1 LPEVAVF
8 PKVIFVNHPKH
19 IGHEDPLETKRDTE
33 KATTY
38 QTRILI
44 GFALMAV
51 VLILPLENLAMM
63 DGLDADRVRL
73 GLGIFVCIA
82 FLWISEALPL
92 AATAL
97 MVPLLA
103 VLTGVGGVRDSVAP
117 FANPLIVIFFGGF
130 ALATAMAVQ
139 GLDRWVALSLV
150 RLGRGRF
157 LPVAALVFCGTAFL
171 SMWMSNTAT
180 AAMMIPLALGILSQM
195 EPGEHMR
202 RNRVFL
208 MLGLAYAASIGGLG
222 TVIGSPPNV
231 IAAAKL
237 NLTFAQWMMI
247 GLPVVILGVPLMSA
261 VLWWIWRPD
270 NRLKIEIRVEE
281 FHFHWRRFAM
291 LAIFV
296 TAAGCWVFGKPL
308 GGLLGV
314 EADMDSLVALGLV
327 FLLLFFRVVE
337 WRHINAGTDWGV
349 LLLFGGGLALSGILS
364 STGASEFLA
373 RGLTALTGGWP
384 VFLLAAAVVTFV
396 IFLTELASNTA
407 VAALFVPVFHALAIE
422 QDMLPGQLVLPLALA
437 ASCAF
442 MMPVATPPNALV
454 YGTGFVEQ
462 RDMMRSGLRMNFV
475 FIIFLALLSMLIFR

>member
-1 LPEVAVF
+1 MSGVKE
-8 PKVIFVNHPKH
+8 PKH
-19 IGHEDPLETKRDTE
+19 IGHTDPLEAKRDTE

-38 QTRILI
+38 QSRILT

-51 VLILPLENLAMM
+51 ILFLPLEGLKLME
-63 DGLDADRVRL
+63 GLDPDRVRL

-103 VLTGVGGVRDSVAP
+103 VVSGVGGVRESVAP

-139 GLDRWVALSLV
+139 GLDRWFAVSLV
-150 RLGRGRF
+150 RLGRGKF

-195 EPGEHMR
+195 EQGEHMR

-208 MLGLAYAASIGGLG
+208 LLGLAYAASIGGLG

-247 GLPVVILGVPLMSA
+247 GMPVVIIGVPLMSA

-270 NRLKIEIRVEE
+270 NHLKIEIRAEE
-281 FHFHWRRFAM
+281 FRFHWRRVAM
-291 LAIFV
+291 LGIFIS
-296 TAAGCWVFGKPL
+296 AAGCWVFGKPL
-308 GGLLGV
+308 GALIGV

-407 VAALFVPVFHALAIE
+407 VAALFVPIFHALAIE
-422 QDMLPGQLVLPLALA
+422 QGMLPGQLVLPLALA

-462 RDMMRSGLRMNFV
+462 RDMMRSGLRMNFI
-475 FIIFLALLSMLIFR
+475 FIIFLALLSMLLFR